1 MPFQKTPR
9 SVALR
14 SVLGPLVTVALLI
27 LVPVTSVR
35 ADEAGAMAGRATASG
50 GGASRTV
57 GPHGRSG
64 RKARRSGA
72 RASDDGGGA
81 SNFLFRTDSKVVRNQ
96 QGKVAVLTF
105 KNDDGYVATQVAQL
119 LDSRG
124 LEVLTTVR
132 PVDTVEQYRDVA
144 TSMDLAAF
152 IDGEIKGTEEK
163 MRVIVRLRSGY
174 SGRKVAEVTFTDTHA
189 KMPAQLS
196 SKLWARVGGTLARA
210 CVDARKPRK
219 KSRNLLQINA
229 GTAVETVP
237 NMPTRVAQRGD

>member
-1 MPFQKTPR
+1 
-9 SVALR
+9 
-14 SVLGPLVTVALLI
+14 
-27 LVPVTSVR
+27 
-35 ADEAGAMAGRATASG
+35 
-50 GGASRTV
+50 
-57 GPHGRSG
+57 
-64 RKARRSGA
+64 
-72 RASDDGGGA
+72 
-81 SNFLFRTDSKVVRNQ
+81 
-96 QGKVAVLTF
+96 VAVLTF
-105 KNDDGYVATQVAQL
+105 KNDDGYVARQIAQL
-119 LDSRG
+119 LDCRG

-152 IDGEIKGTEEK
+152 VDGEIKGTEEK

-196 SKLWARVGGTLARA
+196 SKLWARVGGTIARA

-237 NMPTRVAQRGD
+237 NMPTRVAQRSE

>member
-1 MPFQKTPR
+1 MPFQNTPGCA
-9 SVALR
+9 ALR

-27 LVPVTSVR
+27 LIPTSSVR
-35 ADEAGAMAGRATASG
+35 AEARSTASG
-50 GGASRTV
+50 TTASRSGASSAPV
-57 GPHGRSG
+57 GLRERSG
-64 RKARRSGA
+64 RKARRSVA
-72 RASDDGGGA
+72 RASEEGAGA
-81 SNFLFRTDSKVVRNQ
+81 SNFLFRTDSKVIRNQ

-124 LEVLTTVR
+124 LDVLTTVR
-132 PVDTVEQYRDVA
+132 AVDTAEQYRDVA

-152 IDGEIKGTEEK
+152 VDGEIKGTEEK

-174 SGRKVAEVTFTDTHA
+174 SGRKLAEVTFTDSHA
-189 KMPAQLS
+189 KMPGTLS
-196 SKLWARVGGTLARA
+196 SKLWARVGGTIARA

-229 GTAVETVP
+229 GTALETVP
-237 NMPTRVAQRGD
+237 SPPTKLAQRSE

>member
-1 MPFQKTPR
+1 MPFQKKPG
-9 SVALR
+9 SSALR
-14 SVLGPLVTVALLI
+14 SRLGRLVTVALLI
-27 LVPVTSVR
+27 LVPAAAAQAAPVQTT
-35 ADEAGAMAGRATASG
+35 AGGTTAS
-50 GGASRTV
+50 AVS
-57 GPHGRSG
+57 HQRSG

-72 RASDDGGGA
+72 RASDEGAGA

-105 KNDDGYVATQVAQL
+105 KNDDGYVATQIAQL
-119 LDSRG
+119 LDARG
-124 LEVLTTVR
+124 LDVLTTVR
-132 PVDTVEQYRDVA
+132 PVDTAEQYRDVA

-152 IDGEIKGTEEK
+152 VDGEIKGTEEK

-174 SGRKVAEVTFTDTHA
+174 SGRKVAEVTFTDSHT
-189 KMPAQLS
+189 KMPQQLS

-229 GTAVETVP
+229 GTAIETVP
-237 NMPTRVAQRGD
+237 NGSTKLAQRGG